1 MSDPALEAPSSSSPG
16 LRAAGFLCAA
26 LGALLVG
33 VATMLTWVTE
43 ATDQPAVVQTTYK
56 GVDLLDGKV
65 ALALAVVVLIAILG
79 SRAGTGPRARRGAAI
94 VVVIC
99 SFSLIGLSGAAV
111 VTAPSRFV
119 EPVKVGAG
127 PWLALAGGVLV
138 LAGGIMTLAWASA
151 ASPASDPELEPD
163 GSTD

>member
-1 MSDPALEAPSSSSPG
+1 MSEPDLEAPSTASPG

-26 LGALLVG
+26 LGALLAG
-33 VATMLTWVTE
+33 VATMLTWITE
-43 ATDQPAVVQTTYK
+43 ATNQPVVVQTTYK

-65 ALALAVVVLIAILG
+65 ALALAVVVLVAILA
-79 SRAGTGPRARRGAAI
+79 SRVGAGPGARRGAAI
-94 VVVIC
+94 IVVIC

-111 VTAPSRFV
+111 VTASSRFV
-119 EPVKVGAG
+119 QPVKVGAG
-127 PWLALAGGVLV
+127 PWLALAGGVLA

-151 ASPASDPELEPD
+151 ANPASDAELQPD